1 MDQKIEE
8 GMQRVMKYIKRMNQ
22 LNDEQLR
29 LLLGVAMEKNPDAY
43 TGIGIDIE
51 GHVNWIRQM
60 GALDDDKMRSTLV
73 KSSEDPVMQEV
84 YDDAAKKKALLDMQK
99 AAKDIYGNPRQFARR
114 VDDL

>member
-1 MDQKIEE
+1 MDQKVEE
-8 GMQRVMKYIKRMNQ
+8 GMNRLVKYIRRMNQ

-29 LLLGVAMEKNPDAY
+29 LLLGVAMEKNPDSY

-60 GALDDDKMRSTLV
+60 AMLDDDKL
-73 KSSEDPVMQEV
+73 KSVLNKSAEDPVMQEV
-84 YDDAAKKKALLDMQK
+84 YEDAAKKKALLDMQK
-99 AAKDIYGNPRQFARR
+99 AAKDIHGNPRIFARR